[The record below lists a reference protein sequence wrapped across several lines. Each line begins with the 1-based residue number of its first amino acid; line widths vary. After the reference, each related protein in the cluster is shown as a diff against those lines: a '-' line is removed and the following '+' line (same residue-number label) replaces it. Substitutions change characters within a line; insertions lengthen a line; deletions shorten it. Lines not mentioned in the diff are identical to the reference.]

1 LEYLVE
7 VWKRQLK
14 APGAI
19 VVALGIV
26 ELGAMDV
33 EFARR
38 ERLHSMQSRL
48 RERLIWIGV
57 PFTSINSFFWRQILG

>member
-1 LEYLVE
+1 LEYLVA

-14 APGAI
+14 APCAI

-33 EFARR
+33 EFARTEGCVQCNLDY
-38 ERLHSMQSRL
+38 ERD
-48 RERLIWIGV
+48 
-57 PFTSINSFFWRQILG
+57 